1 MTDYRS
7 ELRRELLV
15 AAQRRHRQTSA
26 TAARRT
32 TRRLRVPVTAGLVLA
47 IGLALVAG
55 LARDAPPA
63 SADVFKV
70 TVQGQDLVIKV
81 VGRVQSPA
89 AATAELGAAGVQAEV
104 VPVPAAPSLVGQIV
118 SAFTD
123 FGDMDSENDGGRTT
137 AIRIPAEMPGT
148 LTIRYG
154 RAAKPGEVY
163 EATES
168 VPDCG
173 TYAGRTV
180 TDGLRRSIGSTYG
193 PNVRWQQVSGGTPSG
208 IGGDVVS
215 PAAQIIDVLPTAPDA
230 VLVIVTDGVS
240 DPPPGMSCK

>member
-1 MTDYRS
+1 MTDHRS

-15 AAQRRHRQTSA
+15 AAQRRHRETAA

-32 TRRLRVPVTAGLVLA
+32 TRRLRVPVSAGLVLTL
-47 IGLALVAG
+47 GLALIAA

-70 TVQGQDLVIKV
+70 TVQGQDLIIEV
-81 VGRVQSPA
+81 VGRVQSPSA
-89 AATAELGAAGVQAEV
+89 AIAELEAAGIQAEV

-123 FGDMDSENDGGRTT
+123 FGDMDSETDGGRTT
-137 AIRIPAEMPGT
+137 AIRISADVTGT
-148 LTIRYG
+148 LTLRYG

-173 TYAGRTV
+173 NYAGRTV
-180 TDGLRRSIGSTYG
+180 TDGLRRTIGSTYG
-193 PNVRWQQVSGGTPSG
+193 PNIRWQEVSDGIPSG
-208 IGGDVVS
+208 IGEGVVS
-215 PAAQIIDVLPTAPDA
+215 PAAEIIDVLPTATDA